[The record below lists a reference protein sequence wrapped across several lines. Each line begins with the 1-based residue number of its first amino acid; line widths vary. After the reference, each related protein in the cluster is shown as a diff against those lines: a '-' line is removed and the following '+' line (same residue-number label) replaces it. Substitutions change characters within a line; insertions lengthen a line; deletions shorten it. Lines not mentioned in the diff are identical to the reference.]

1 VKLRVDPLVLS
12 VALGLL
18 NPSVFE
24 VEHDPAGESQPP
36 PMLERVLTPGEL
48 PSPQAEEPTEG

>member
-24 VEHDPAGESQPP
+24 VEHDLAGESQPP
-36 PMLERVLTPGEL
+36 PMLERVLSPDEMSTPL
-48 PSPQAEEPTEG
+48 AEEPTEG